1 MVDNMKIYAGNTIL
15 AQQLLETTFAL
26 MCNERQRPVEIMK
39 VVYQLLT
46 SAIDISYED
55 QEALHDY
62 LQLVTQ
68 EYNTS
73 SRAIVC
79 N

>member
-1 MVDNMKIYAGNTIL
+1 MKIYAGNTIL

-46 SAIDISYED
+46 SVIDVSYED

-62 LQLVTQ
+62 LQLVIQ
-68 EYNTS
+68 EYNTN